1 MTPDVNISR
10 LRPPFFLPLPCPPLP
25 TRIPYAGKVEVCCFD
40 KTGTLTSDHL
50 LLEEVVGPGKGEACD
65 LIMATCQS
73 LVQLDK
79 GEMVGDPLEKA
90 SLEV

>member
-1 MTPDVNISR
+1 M
-10 LRPPFFLPLPCPPLP
+10 
-25 TRIPYAGKVEVCCFD
+25 EVCCFD

-50 LLEEVVGPGKGEACD
+50 LLEEVVGPGKGAACD

-73 LVQLDK
+73 LVQLEG

-90 SLEV
+90 SLEVGAGGREVSGH